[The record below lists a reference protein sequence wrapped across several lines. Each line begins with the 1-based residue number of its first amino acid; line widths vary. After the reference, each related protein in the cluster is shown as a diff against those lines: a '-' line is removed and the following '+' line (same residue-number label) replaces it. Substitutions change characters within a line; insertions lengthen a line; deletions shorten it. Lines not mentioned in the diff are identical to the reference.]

1 MIDVPGKGEPLD
13 VLLVEDNDAHAEL
26 VMRNLEHHRVANVVH
41 HVTDGE
47 AALDYL
53 FGRGAYID
61 QQSHQQVNLVLL
73 DLRLPKFDGLEVLR
87 QIKQSDEL
95 KRIPVV
101 ILTTSHA
108 ERDVANAYEH
118 NANSYV
124 TKPLDYEKFAEL
136 MDEIGYYWLAWNQNP
151 WLAKK

>member
-1 MIDVPGKGEPLD
+1 MD

-61 QQSHQQVNLVLL
+61 QQSHKQVNLVLL